1 MNRIALDWGSTRLRA
16 YALSA
21 SSNTCGAVFTEMRE
35 ADTGVFAVQD
45 QRFESTLRAL
55 IGDWLDAHQ
64 NIEICA
70 AGMIGSANGWA
81 EAPYVRVPAALGDL
95 RAACIEV
102 PFAQSAHRLKIVP
115 GVRQGEGAATDVMRG
130 EEIQIFGALVDAKQQ
145 DGVFILPGTHCKWAI
160 VQGGAIVAFRTHYTG
175 ELYQWLS
182 TQSSVAK
189 VAPVVSANDD
199 AAFDEGVARALAAP
213 GALLHH
219 MFTLR
224 ASVVA
229 RERTGAWA
237 ANAMRGVLIG
247 HDVAQGIA
255 YCTQYL
261 RRSFDHNASI
271 PTLIG
276 ASALCAQYA
285 QVLARAGVKARTLDA
300 DVSVNGL
307 AQLFA

>member
-16 YALSA
+16 YALA
-21 SSNTCGAVFTEMRE
+21 EQSNTCGAVFSEMRE

-45 QRFESTLRAL
+45 KGFESALRAL
-55 IGDWLDAHQ
+55 IGDWLDVHP
-64 NIEICA
+64 NLEICA

-81 EAPYVRVPAALGDL
+81 EAPYVRAPATLRDL
-95 RAACIEV
+95 RGACIEV
-102 PFAQSAHRLKIVP
+102 PFTQSAHRIKIVP
-115 GVRQGEGAATDVMRG
+115 GVRHAEGAATDVMRG
-130 EEIQIFGALVDAKQQ
+130 EETQIMGALADGMQQ
-145 DGVFILPGTHCKWAI
+145 DGVFILPGTHCKWVI

-189 VAPVVSANDD
+189 VAPVASANDSV
-199 AAFDEGVARALAAP
+199 AFEEGVARALAAP
-213 GALLHH
+213 EALLHH

-255 YCTQYL
+255 YCTTYL
-261 RRSFDHNASI
+261 RRSFDQDASI

-276 ASALCAQYA
+276 APALCAQYA
-285 QVLARAGVKARTLDA
+285 QVLAQAGVKARTLDA
-300 DVSVNGL
+300 DVAVNGL
-307 AQLFA
+307 ARLFA